1 MDAELEHMLGGMEWT
16 PEARAYW
23 KRQAAKNPILR
34 GSCHCGG
41 GLEYEEA
48 IGGYVCVE
56 CEAEH
61 FE

>member
-1 MDAELEHMLGGMEWT
+1 MLGGVEWT